1 MAKDAFDEIERL
13 FGRWSQEFGTE
24 LAGVPTDVVETGD
37 AVVVRADLPGYD
49 GDDIEVTLADDR
61 TLKITA
67 SREAPDAVDGRYV
80 TRERRQRT
88 ASRTVSLPANV
99 DGEGTTADYE
109 AGVLEVR
116 LEKRTS
122 DDQAGTDIPVN

>member
-1 MAKDAFDEIERL
+1 MAEDAFDEIERL

-24 LAGVPTDVVETGD
+24 LAGVPTDVIETGD

-49 GDDIEVTLADDR
+49 ADDVDVTLTDDR
-61 TLKITA
+61 TLEISA
-67 SREAPDAVDGRYV
+67 AREAPDVEGRYV

-88 ASRTVSLPANV
+88 ASRTVSLPASV
-99 DGEGTTADYE
+99 DAEGTTADYE

-116 LEKRTS
+116 LEKRTA
-122 DDQAGTDIPVN
+122 DDEDGEDIPVQ